1 VQYRVVDRIPS
12 RMRGGNGRQGCSRFM
27 ENVMRLAVV
36 TFACV
41 AALSSAPVHAQASA
55 DALRQEIRSLRHT
68 LEAMEKRLDA
78 LESNK
83 PPPTAS
89 SAASTTSPAI
99 PAIAATTA
107 PLPATSPRTLTEAGA
122 SQVPGVGQAILPP
135 RDSVADP
142 SSAASRPDSAA
153 GPTDPELKGFF
164 AIPGTDTLIRIGG
177 YAKLDAIADARAA
190 GDQEQFVTSSIPVGG
205 AHRDVSNFTLH
216 AKQTRFSFE
225 ARRPTT
231 HGNLRFYLENDFF
244 GSSDSYTFRLRHAYG
259 QLGNTY
265 AGYGYA
271 TFMDADSLPDTLDFA
286 GPGGA
291 GYLLVAGIHHSV
303 PMGKGNTL
311 TFAAED
317 PDTQLSAPG
326 DGISAVNQ
334 APDVTVTARMERGW
348 GHLQLGAVARSLGYD
363 GAAGDDRRIGGGLQL
378 SGSAAMGDQDLLLF
392 GALGGKGLA
401 RYTADLTGSGMDAVV
416 TADGR
421 LELLSL
427 RGGFVGYTHY
437 WSPLWRSNLIYGQL
451 DSERNDALAA
461 DAFRRSRYGVF
472 NLIWSPAPSWTMGME
487 LLYGQLEQQGGQRG
501 DTVRLQGS
509 LQYNFIK

>member
-1 VQYRVVDRIPS
+1 
-12 RMRGGNGRQGCSRFM
+12 
-27 ENVMRLAVV
+27 MRLAVL
-36 TFACV
+36 TLAGSLALV
-41 AALSSAPVHAQASA
+41 AVPAHAQDSA
-55 DALRQEIRSLRHT
+55 EALRQEIRSLRQT
-68 LEAMEKRLDA
+68 LESMEKRLDA
-78 LESNK
+78 IESGQTTT
-83 PPPTAS
+83 P
-89 SAASTTSPAI
+89 SAAVTPTRVI
-99 PAIAATTA
+99 PAPGEVASLSAPTGSAAH
-107 PLPATSPRTLTEAGA
+107 
-122 SQVPGVGQAILPP
+122 VPGSGQAILPQ

-153 GPTDPELKGFF
+153 GPTDPDLKGFF
-164 AIPGTDTLIRIGG
+164 AVPGTDTLIRIGG

-190 GDQEQFVTSSIPVGG
+190 GDQEQFVTSSIPVGS

-244 GSSDSYTFRLRHAYG
+244 GSNDSYQFRLRHAYG

-265 AGYGYA
+265 AGYGYS

-291 GYLLVAGIHHSV
+291 GYLLVAGIHHSFAL
-303 PMGKGNTL
+303 GKGNTL
-311 TFAAED
+311 TVAAED
-317 PDTQLSAPG
+317 PDTQLSAPA
-326 DGISAVNQ
+326 DGVMAVDRL
-334 APDVTVTARMERGW
+334 PDVTVTARMERDW

-363 GAAGDDRRIGGGLQL
+363 GDDGDGRRFGGGVQL
-378 SGSAAMGDQDLLLF
+378 SGSASVGEQDLLLF
-392 GALGGKGLA
+392 GALGGKGLG

-421 LELLSL
+421 LQALSL
-427 RGGFVGYTHY
+427 YGGFVGYTHY

-451 DSERNDALAA
+451 TGGRNAALAA
-461 DAFRRSRYGVF
+461 DAFRQSRYGVF
-472 NLIWSPAPSWTMGME
+472 NLLWSPAPSWTMGME
-487 LLYGQLEQQGGQRG
+487 LLYGQLEQQSGQRA

>member
-1 VQYRVVDRIPS
+1 
-12 RMRGGNGRQGCSRFM
+12 
-27 ENVMRLAVV
+27 MRLAVV

-107 PLPATSPRTLTEAGA
+107 PLPATSPRALTEAGA

-225 ARRPTT
+225 ARRPTR

-363 GAAGDDRRIGGGLQL
+363 GTAGDDRRIGGGLQL

>member
-1 VQYRVVDRIPS
+1 
-12 RMRGGNGRQGCSRFM
+12 
-27 ENVMRLAVV
+27 MRLAVV

-107 PLPATSPRTLTEAGA
+107 PLPATSPRALTEAGA

-205 AHRDVSNFTLH
+205 AHRDASNFTLH

-326 DGISAVNQ
+326 DGTSAVNQ

-363 GAAGDDRRIGGGLQL
+363 GTAGDDRRIGGGLQL

>member
-1 VQYRVVDRIPS
+1 
-12 RMRGGNGRQGCSRFM
+12 
-27 ENVMRLAVV
+27 MRLAVV

-41 AALSSAPVHAQASA
+41 AALSSAPAHAQASA

-107 PLPATSPRTLTEAGA
+107 PLPATSPRALTEAGA

-164 AIPGTDTLIRIGG
+164 AIPNTDTLIRIGG

-317 PDTQLSAPG
+317 PDAQLSAPG

-363 GAAGDDRRIGGGLQL
+363 GSAGDDRRIGGGLQL